1 MTTLPDQLNENYNLT
16 FLEKFIQYDKDLFV
30 FLNGLGTE
38 NWDSFW
44 MTVTNQF
51 SWIPFYLLFFY
62 LIFKSLGWKK
72 GIAVLFLTAVLVT
85 FSDQLTVFI
94 KNFFERLRPN
104 RDPSIN
110 EFIRI
115 LKNNKS
121 FSFVSGHATTS
132 TAVSLFMH
140 LMLKKNYRFTILFFI
155 WPALFAYSR
164 IYIGVHFPLDVTVGA
179 LLGMLIGFIFYK
191 LSLRLISKMDSKKLV
206 V

>member
-1 MTTLPDQLNENYNLT
+1 MTILPDQLNENYNLT

-51 SWIPFYLLFFY
+51 SWIPLYLLFFY

-104 RDPSIN
+104 RDLSIN

-140 LMLKKNYRFTILFFI
+140 LTLKKNYRFTILFFI
-155 WPALFAYSR
+155 WPILFAYSR
-164 IYIGVHFPLDVTVGA
+164 IYIGVHFPLDVTFGA
-179 LLGMLIGFIFYK
+179 LLGILLGFIFYK
-191 LSLRLISKMDSKKLV
+191 LSLRIILKMDSKNLV

>member
-1 MTTLPDQLNENYNLT
+1 MTILQGQLNENYNLT

-44 MTVTNQF
+44 MTLTNQF
-51 SWIPFYLLFFY
+51 SWIPLYLIFFY
-62 LIFKSLGWKK
+62 LMFKSLGWKK
-72 GIAVLFLTAVLVT
+72 GIALLLLTAVLVT

-140 LMLKKNYRFTILFFI
+140 LTLKKNYKYTILFFI
-155 WPALFAYSR
+155 WPILFAYSR

-179 LLGMLIGFIFYK
+179 LLGILIGFIFYK
-191 LSLRLISKMDSKKLV
+191 LSLRIISKMDSKKLV

>member
-1 MTTLPDQLNENYNLT
+1 LT

-44 MTVTNQF
+44 MSVTNQF
-51 SWIPFYLLFFY
+51 SWIPLYLLFFY

-72 GIAVLFLTAVLVT
+72 GIALLFLTALLVT

-140 LMLKKNYRFTILFFI
+140 LTLKKNYTYTILFFI
-155 WPALFAYSR
+155 WPVLFAYSR
-164 IYIGVHFPLDVTVGA
+164 IYIGVHFPLDVAVGA
-179 LLGMLIGFIFYK
+179 LLGILIGFIFYK
-191 LSLRLISKMDSKKLV
+191 LSLRIISKIDSKNLV

>member
-1 MTTLPDQLNENYNLT
+1 MT

-44 MTVTNQF
+44 MSVTNQF
-51 SWIPFYLLFFY
+51 SWIPLYLLFFY

-72 GIAVLFLTAVLVT
+72 GIALLFLTALLVT

-94 KNFFERLRPN
+94 KNSFGRLRPN

-140 LMLKKNYRFTILFFI
+140 LTLKKNYRFTILFFI
-155 WPALFAYSR
+155 WPILFAYSR

-179 LLGMLIGFIFYK
+179 LLGILIGFIFYK
-191 LSLRLISKMDSKKLV
+191 LSLKIISKMDSKNLV

>member
-1 MTTLPDQLNENYNLT
+1 LT

-44 MTVTNQF
+44 MSVTNQF
-51 SWIPFYLLFFY
+51 SWIPLYLLFFY

-72 GIAVLFLTAVLVT
+72 GIALLFLTALLVT

-94 KNFFERLRPN
+94 KNSFGRLRPN

-140 LMLKKNYRFTILFFI
+140 LTLKKNYRFTILFFI
-155 WPALFAYSR
+155 WPILFAYSR
-164 IYIGVHFPLDVTVGA
+164 IYIGVHFPLDVTFGA
-179 LLGMLIGFIFYK
+179 LLGILLGFIFYK
-191 LSLRLISKMDSKKLV
+191 LSLRIISKIDSKNLV

>member
-1 MTTLPDQLNENYNLT
+1 LT

-51 SWIPFYLLFFY
+51 SWIPLYLLFFY

-72 GIAVLFLTAVLVT
+72 GIALLFLTALLVT

-115 LKNNKS
+115 IKNNKS

-140 LMLKKNYRFTILFFI
+140 LTLKKNYTYTILFFI
-155 WPALFAYSR
+155 WPVLFAYSR
-164 IYIGVHFPLDVTVGA
+164 IYIGVHFPLDVAVGA
-179 LLGMLIGFIFYK
+179 LLGILIGFIFYK
-191 LSLRLISKMDSKKLV
+191 LSLRIILKMDSKNLV

>member
-1 MTTLPDQLNENYNLT
+1 LT

-51 SWIPFYLLFFY
+51 SWIPLYLLFFY

-72 GIAVLFLTAVLVT
+72 GIALLFLTALLVT

-94 KNFFERLRPN
+94 KNSFGRLRPN

-140 LMLKKNYRFTILFFI
+140 LTLKKNYRFTILFFI
-155 WPALFAYSR
+155 WPILFAYSR
-164 IYIGVHFPLDVTVGA
+164 IYIGVHFPLDVAFGA
-179 LLGMLIGFIFYK
+179 LLGILLGFIFYK
-191 LSLRLISKMDSKKLV
+191 LSLRIISKIDSKNLV

>member
-1 MTTLPDQLNENYNLT
+1 MT
-16 FLEKFIQYDKDLFV
+16 FLEKIIQYDKDLFV
-30 FLNGLGTE
+30 ILNGLGTE

-51 SWIPFYLLFFY
+51 NWIPLYLIFFY

-72 GIAVLFLTAVLVT
+72 GIALLFLTALLVT

-94 KNFFERLRPN
+94 KNSFGRLRPN

-140 LMLKKNYRFTILFFI
+140 LTLKKNYRFTILFFI
-155 WPALFAYSR
+155 WPILFAYSR

-179 LLGMLIGFIFYK
+179 LLGILIGFIFYK
-191 LSLRLISKMDSKKLV
+191 LSLRIISKMDSKNLLV
-206 V
+206 

>member
-1 MTTLPDQLNENYNLT
+1 MT

-44 MTVTNQF
+44 MSVTNQF
-51 SWIPFYLLFFY
+51 SWIPLYLLFFY

-72 GIAVLFLTAVLVT
+72 GIALLFLTALLVT

-94 KNFFERLRPN
+94 KNSFGRLRPN

-140 LMLKKNYRFTILFFI
+140 LTLKKNYRFTILFFI
-155 WPALFAYSR
+155 WPILFAYSR
-164 IYIGVHFPLDVTVGA
+164 IYIGVHFPLDVTFGA
-179 LLGMLIGFIFYK
+179 LLGILIGFIFYK
-191 LSLRLISKMDSKKLV
+191 LSLRIISKIDSKNLV

>member
-1 MTTLPDQLNENYNLT
+1 LTTLPDQLNENYNLT

-51 SWIPFYLLFFY
+51 SWIPLYLLFFY

>member
-51 SWIPFYLLFFY
+51 SWIPLYLLFFY

-140 LMLKKNYRFTILFFI
+140 LTLKKNYRFTILFFI
-155 WPALFAYSR
+155 WPVLFAYSR